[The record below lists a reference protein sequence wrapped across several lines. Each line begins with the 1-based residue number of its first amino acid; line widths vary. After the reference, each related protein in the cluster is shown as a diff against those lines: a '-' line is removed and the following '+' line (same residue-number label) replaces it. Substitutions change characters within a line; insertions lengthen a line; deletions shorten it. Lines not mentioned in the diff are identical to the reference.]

1 MAKVI
6 VIAVVFTVAIIATAA
21 ILQACKLI
29 EILIHVASNT
39 ASYKKTSCF
48 EESCIQL

>member
-6 VIAVVFTVAIIATAA
+6 IIAVVFTVAIIATAD

-29 EILIHVASNT
+29 EIHIATCS
-39 ASYKKTSCF
+39 
-48 EESCIQL
+48 

>member
-1 MAKVI
+1 MAK
-6 VIAVVFTVAIIATAA
+6 VIAVVFTVAIITTAD
-21 ILQACKLI
+21 ILQVYRLL
-29 EILIHVASNT
+29 EIHIHVASNI